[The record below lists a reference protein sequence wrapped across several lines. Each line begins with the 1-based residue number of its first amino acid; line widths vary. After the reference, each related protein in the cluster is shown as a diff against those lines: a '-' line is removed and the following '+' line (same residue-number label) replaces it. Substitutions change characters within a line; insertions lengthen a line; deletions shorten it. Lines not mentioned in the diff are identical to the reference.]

1 MNDDDAQ
8 RRLEELFR
16 RKLAEERAKE
26 PSRDE
31 AGVTRDEILDAVPE
45 VMSEERAITLAS
57 IVLLPPNWYVLS
69 RRASHE
75 KGLLAIWFTDAFG
88 WRRLRGG

>member
-1 MNDDDAQ
+1 MNYADAR

-16 RKLAEERAKE
+16 RKLAKERAEE

-31 AGVTRDEILDAVPE
+31 AQVTRGEILEAVPE
-45 VMSEERAITLAS
+45 LSEERAIALAN

-69 RRASHE
+69 RRE
-75 KGLLAIWFTDAFG
+75 PPERGLLAIWFTDASG
-88 WRRLRGG
+88 WRRLRGY